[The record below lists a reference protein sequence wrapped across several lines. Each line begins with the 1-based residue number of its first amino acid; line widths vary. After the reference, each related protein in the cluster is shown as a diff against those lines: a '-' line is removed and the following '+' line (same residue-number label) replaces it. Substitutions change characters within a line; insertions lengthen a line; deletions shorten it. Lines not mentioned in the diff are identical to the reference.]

1 MFLYYIYVLSYIFFS
16 CICYYKDCIINDDKE
31 ETNKL
36 LLRYNR
42 ALPLVGFNLIL
53 VSYLIFS
60 IFYKF
65 YNPKEFTVFFM
76 VRDVII
82 SHFASGLLFYSSH
95 KLFHKSK
102 FLYKFHI
109 VHHEFNYP
117 VGIRAVYTHPIDYIF
132 GNMLPLGVT
141 PFLLGT
147 DIYTMSLLT
156 ILGSFKT
163 IVEEH
168 STHTNNRHHLNHH
181 KYYNCNYGSISLDTL
196 FGTIKID
203 K

>member
-1 MFLYYIYVLSYIFFS
+1 MFLYYLYVLAYTLFSSY
-16 CICYYKDCIINDDKE
+16 CYYKDCIINDNKE
-31 ETNKL
+31 QSTKL
-36 LLRYNR
+36 KLQYKR
-42 ALPLVGFNLIL
+42 ALPLVSLNLII
-53 VSYLIFS
+53 VSYYIFYFFYSFYKPREYS
-60 IFYKF
+60 IF
-65 YNPKEFTVFFM
+65 FM
-76 VRDVII
+76 TRDVII

-132 GNMLPLGVT
+132 GNVLPLGIT

-147 DIYTMSLLT
+147 DIYTMSILT

-181 KYYNCNYGSISLDTL
+181 KYYNCNYGSILLDTL
-196 FGTIKID
+196 FGTIK